1 MGKMTTLLLIMMGAA
16 VVISGPA
23 FAGDAPQELKNFA
36 HAELV
41 KLCSN
46 QAVIE
51 AVRMEN
57 EKNKPLAQIKNL
69 DQEWQSTPG
78 VDGFM
83 KSLMNNACA
92 TYLLSLQ
99 EQYPYL
105 VEIFVMDN
113 KGANVAMTN
122 KTSDYWQGDEAKF
135 TESYA
140 NGRGAVHF
148 GDIEFDDSAQAY
160 LVQVSVPVREGSEA
174 VGAVTFGIDLDA
186 FEAAR

>member
-1 MGKMTTLLLIMMGAA
+1 MGKMTTLVLIMMVAA
-16 VVISGPA
+16 VASSGPA
-23 FAGDAPQELKNFA
+23 FAEDAPQELKSFV
-36 HAELV
+36 HTELV
-41 KLCSN
+41 KLGSN
-46 QAVIE
+46 QTIVK

-57 EKNKPLAQIKNL
+57 GKNKSLAQIKNL
-69 DQEWQSTPG
+69 DQEWMSTPG

-83 KSLMNNACA
+83 KSLMDNACGI
-92 TYLLSLQ
+92 YLLSLQ

-140 NGRGAVHF
+140 NGRGSVHF

-160 LVQVSVPVREGSEA
+160 LIQVSVPVREGSE
-174 VGAVTFGIDLDA
+174 VIGAVTFGIDLDA